1 MAQARAQADVQDQ
14 TQPLFLEVRG
24 EPLSDMVLR
33 AVREAII
40 DGRLAPGD
48 PVNEVELAKQFGVS
62 RAPIREA
69 IRQLESEGLV
79 IRIAYRGTA
88 VSPLNARSVS
98 ELQGFRRILE
108 THAACLVVESGS
120 DEDIHALAGVVTEME
135 HAAKIGDM
143 NGVNAA
149 DVRFHSLIIEA
160 ADNDLLLEIWKTYVQ
175 RIRRALA
182 LRNRLNSDLGSIV
195 AMHQDLLAA
204 FHDRDIDRV
213 RACYAVHGT
222 DLVLALG
229 HLLQQ
234 DGAPSTSRS

>member
-1 MAQARAQADVQDQ
+1 MAQAQVQAP
-14 TQPLFLEVRG
+14 TNGKPQPLFLEVRG
-24 EPLSDMVLR
+24 EPLSGLVLR

-79 IRIAYRGTA
+79 IRVAYRGTA
-88 VSPLNARSVS
+88 VSPLNARGIS
-98 ELQGFRRILE
+98 ELQEFRRLLE
-108 THAACLVVESGS
+108 THAASLVVEGGS
-120 DEDIHALAGVVTEME
+120 AEDFDALAGVVTEME
-135 HAAKIGDM
+135 HAAKTGDM

-160 ADNDLLLEIWKTYVQ
+160 ADNDLLLEVWKTYVQ

-195 AMHQDLLAA
+195 AMHRDLLAA
-204 FHDRDIDRV
+204 LRARDLDRV

-229 HLLQQ
+229 HLLER
-234 DGAPSTSRS
+234 DDPSSARGA